1 LSEKPAD
8 AKNAAY
14 TNRYFRPQ
22 DLIFM
27 PLPTIHK
34 TEVLAQS
41 RFFKIEAMHL
51 TFSNGEERVYERLP
65 AVGEQGVIVVAVN
78 EHDELLLIREYAAG
92 FHEFQLTLPKGA
104 AEKGESLE
112 RAAGRELAEEVGF
125 GASNVQFVKRLSI
138 APGQMGFTIN
148 VLMATDLYPHELPGD
163 EPEPPELVLWP
174 LSKIDEL
181 LARDDFFEARAIAAL
196 TLCLPQLRQRV
207 AAD

>member
-1 LSEKPAD
+1 
-8 AKNAAY
+8 
-14 TNRYFRPQ
+14 
-22 DLIFM
+22 M

-51 TFSNGEERVYERLP
+51 TFSNGEKRVYERLP

-138 APGQMGFTIN
+138 APGHMGFTIN

>member
-1 LSEKPAD
+1 M
-8 AKNAAY
+8 
-14 TNRYFRPQ
+14 R
-22 DLIFM
+22 
-27 PLPTIHK
+27 LPIIQK

-78 EHDELLLIREYAAG
+78 DNEELLLIREYAAG

-104 AEKGESLE
+104 AEKGEALE
-112 RAAGRELAEEVGF
+112 AAAARELAEEVGF
-125 GASNVQFVKRLSI
+125 GASNLQFIKRLSV
-138 APGQMGFTIN
+138 APGHMGFTIS
-148 VLMATDLYPHELPGD
+148 VIMATDLHPHELPAD

-181 LARDDFFEARAIAAL
+181 FARDDFFEARAIAAL
-196 TLCLPQLRQRV
+196 TLCLPQIHRRL
-207 AAD
+207 AAG

>member
-1 LSEKPAD
+1 
-8 AKNAAY
+8 
-14 TNRYFRPQ
+14 
-22 DLIFM
+22 M

-78 EHDELLLIREYAAG
+78 EYDELLLIREYAAG

-138 APGQMGFTIN
+138 APGHMGFTIN